1 MSLTR
6 LRWCGQELAIETT
19 LVPPPTGLS
28 RSSLDAWTSGESIWE
43 YVAAN
48 QRQFTNPQYKEA
60 GAGAGA
66 GVLKPLGEAALMKVW
81 MGFHAAGAQAGH
93 Q

>member
-60 GAGAGA
+60 GAGAG
-66 GVLKPLGEAALMKVW
+66 VLKPLGEAVFMKVW
-81 MGFHAAGAQAGH
+81 MGFHGAGAQAGH

>member
-19 LVPPPTGLS
+19 LVPPPTGVS

-48 QRQFTNPQYKEA
+48 QRQFTNPQYKEV
-60 GAGAGA
+60 GAQA
-66 GVLKPLGEAALMKVW
+66 GVLKPLGEAVFMKVW
-81 MGFHAAGAQAGH
+81 TGFHAAGAQAEP